1 MGKAPQQS
9 PQNFDDVE
17 GIAVTPPSSNTSL
30 SRMDC
35 APRACAKCRSS
46 KRKCD
51 RLLPKCSRCTRLSA
65 SCAYYYMVGDS
76 QKIGGLHPGLDL
88 SQGEPAAD
96 TLTVLGR
103 PSLVDDLSASQIL
116 SILKDNNT
124 DWPVVADSYFDYIHP
139 WLGAVHPIVFHR
151 MFERYRTTET
161 PETMSDAATCN
172 ESSESSPG
180 HDPLEM
186 TIEQAL
192 LLVMM
197 YLVMRP
203 VPNENPK
210 AVWDEDYR
218 LMKRVLSIV
227 NCGEPSILLVQ
238 CLVLLCLYEYGHG
251 NSPASYRTLG
261 DAAMTARVLGV
272 KPGQVGSM
280 GSNWSSI
287 EEEEMSGLWWSLF
300 IMDQSIHSD
309 QPAKHLPFI
318 LESPQPSTS
327 LPASSV
333 SSPWHHSPSFSY
345 QPSQRTPVGKAI
357 TPDLTAIQKAAQVAN
372 ILHRALRWEYERDK
386 TAPLPPITVFSHL
399 DQEIRSATQTLIED
413 HRNWEME
420 IDCFA
425 MCVSALCTLYLP
437 YMPPEE
443 MGSPSKS
450 LIQENM
456 DLACA
461 LAALKFAC
469 QIGIDI
475 ACRLY
480 ERLARNPGR
489 GHTVTAP
496 SAATSCYLTCRGFA
510 ERWRFYPEES
520 EYLDGQIR
528 DRFESLHFFSGRWA
542 IAESIMSQL
551 EAKGLSRAYYL
562 RRASLPLQHGHGGN
576 SATGT
581 DAGGETDG
589 DTHTQVGTP
598 SIAEDDVMMS
608 DGR

>member
-17 GIAVTPPSSNTSL
+17 GIAVTPPSSNTPM
-30 SRMDC
+30 RMDC

-76 QKIGGLHPGLDL
+76 QKIGGLHSGLEL
-88 SQGEPAAD
+88 SQGESAVD
-96 TLTVLGR
+96 TLSVLGR
-103 PSLVDDLSASQIL
+103 PSLLEDLSASQIL
-116 SILKDNNT
+116 NILRDNKT

-151 MFERYRTTET
+151 MFERYRTTDT
-161 PETMSDAATCN
+161 PETMSDATCN
-172 ESSESSPG
+172 EGSESSPG

-186 TIEQAL
+186 TVEQAL

-203 VPNENPK
+203 VPGENPK

-218 LMKRVLSIV
+218 LMKRVLSIM
-227 NCGEPSILLVQ
+227 NCGEPTILLVQ
-238 CLVLLCLYEYGHG
+238 CLTLLCLYEYGHG
-251 NSPASYRTLG
+251 NTLASYRTLG
-261 DAAMTARVLGV
+261 DAAMTARVLNV

-309 QPAKHLPFI
+309 QPAMFLPFI
-318 LESPQPSTS
+318 LESPQPSTC

-333 SSPWHHSPSFSY
+333 SCPRHHSPSFSY

-372 ILHRALRWEYERDK
+372 ILHRALRWESERDK
-386 TAPLPPITVFSHL
+386 TAPLPPISVFSHL
-399 DQEIRSATQTLIED
+399 DGEIRTATQTLIED

-425 MCVSALCTLYLP
+425 MCVSALFTLYLP
-437 YMPPEE
+437 YMPSEE

-450 LIQENM
+450 MIQENM

-510 ERWRFYPEES
+510 ERWRFYPEEA

-528 DRFESLHFFSGRWA
+528 DRFESLQFFSGRWA

-562 RRASLPLQHGHGGN
+562 RGLSSLSH
-576 SATGT
+576 TT
-581 DAGGETDG
+581 DAGGDTTDG
-589 DTHTQVGTP
+589 DAQTQGGTP
-598 SIAEDDVMMS
+598 SIAGDDVVMNDS
-608 DGR
+608 R

>member
-17 GIAVTPPSSNTSL
+17 GIAVTPPSANTPM
-30 SRMDC
+30 RMDC

-88 SQGEPAAD
+88 SQGESAID
-96 TLTVLGR
+96 TLSVLGR
-103 PSLVDDLSASQIL
+103 PSLLEDISASQIL
-116 SILKDNNT
+116 NILRDNKT
-124 DWPVVADSYFDYIHP
+124 DWPVVADSYYDYIHP
-139 WLGAVHPIVFHR
+139 WLGAVHPVVFHR
-151 MFERYRTTET
+151 TFERYRTTDT
-161 PETMSDAATCN
+161 PETMSDATCN
-172 ESSESSPG
+172 EGSESSPG

-186 TIEQAL
+186 TVEQAL

-203 VPNENPK
+203 VPGENPT
-210 AVWDEDYR
+210 AVWDEDYL
-218 LMKRVLSIV
+218 LMKRVLSIL
-227 NCGEPSILLVQ
+227 NCGEPTILLVQ
-238 CLVLLCLYEYGHG
+238 CLSLLCLYEYGHG
-251 NSPASYRTLG
+251 NSLASYRTLG
-261 DAAMTARVLGV
+261 DAAMTARVLNV

-300 IMDQSIHSD
+300 IMDHRVLAYRPRAC
-309 QPAKHLPFI
+309 PARGITP
-318 LESPQPSTS
+318 
-327 LPASSV
+327 
-333 SSPWHHSPSFSY
+333 PSFTY

-357 TPDLTAIQKAAQVAN
+357 TPGLTAIQKAAQVAN
-372 ILHRALRWEYERDK
+372 ILHRALRWESERDK
-386 TAPLPPITVFSHL
+386 TAPLPPISVFSHL
-399 DQEIRSATQTLIED
+399 DGEIRSATQTLIED

-425 MCVSALCTLYLP
+425 MCVSSALFTLYLP

-450 LIQENM
+450 MIQENM

-510 ERWRFYPEES
+510 ERWRFYPEEA

-528 DRFESLHFFSGRWA
+528 ERFESLQFFSGRWA

-562 RRASLPLQHGHGGN
+562 RRSSSSHH
-576 SATGT
+576 T
-581 DAGGETDG
+581 DVGGETDG
-589 DTHTQVGTP
+589 DAQTP
-598 SIAEDDVMMS
+598 GDDVVMNDS
-608 DGR
+608 R